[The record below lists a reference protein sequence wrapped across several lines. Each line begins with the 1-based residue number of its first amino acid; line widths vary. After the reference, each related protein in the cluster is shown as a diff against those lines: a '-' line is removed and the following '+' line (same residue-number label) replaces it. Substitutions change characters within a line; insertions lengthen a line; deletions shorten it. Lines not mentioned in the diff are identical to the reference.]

1 METIYFPMWHNV
13 DYAFNC
19 RSQPQNSIEKKNYF
33 AQLFVFNQTFFLL
46 HNFKAVKVEI
56 ILEHR

>member
-19 RSQPQNSIEKKNYF
+19 RSQPQYSIERKKKTYF
-33 AQLFVFNQTFFLL
+33 AQLFVFN
-46 HNFKAVKVEI
+46 
-56 ILEHR
+56 